1 MDKSKESQPGNSK
14 NPSGQQQPQGQ
25 TPAGQQNQSQQSSQ
39 KSPQQP
45 QQQQPQKEQTQRQQ
59 QAQHENQPEPG
70 DVPVQEPSDLPVPP
84 ITNGNGSD
92 HGNAAAVPS
101 AQAGAA
107 PIVAQSQQ
115 PKAADG
121 DAAKWQQQVGAARTT
136 WGKLTE
142 DELVKSGGHEQKLAS
157 LVQGRYAISHDEA
170 SRQVKKFIASS
181 HAR

>member
-1 MDKSKESQPGNSK
+1 MDKSKESQPGSNK
-14 NPSGQQQPQGQ
+14 NPSGNQSQSQ
-25 TPAGQQNQSQQSSQ
+25 TPAEQ
-39 KSPQQP
+39 KHQSPQQP
-45 QQQQPQKEQTQRQQ
+45 QQHQPQKEQTQHQQ
-59 QAQHENQPEPG
+59 QGQHEKQAEPG
-70 DVPVQEPSDLPVPP
+70 DVPVQEPSDQPAPP
-84 ITNGNGSD
+84 ITNGK
-92 HGNAAAVPS
+92 NAAASS
-101 AQAGAA
+101 ANAGSA
-107 PIVAQSQQ
+107 PIAAQSQQ

-170 SRQVKKFIASS
+170 SRQVKKFIATS